1 MNQAKVKGIITILF
15 LMIFTSTLS
24 LDVYA
29 KTTFEVAISY
39 ELMDTEEEQD
49 TEEEDSKEEFK
60 KDEYL
65 SFYTR
70 ICFSSSLVDIQFA
83 DNQHNWKLDIQD
95 ILLPPPKS

>member
-1 MNQAKVKGIITILF
+1 
-15 LMIFTSTLS
+15 MIFTSTLS

-49 TEEEDSKEEFK
+49 AEEEDSKEEFK

-65 SFYTR
+65 SFHAGINFGSYMEDLLFT
-70 ICFSSSLVDIQFA
+70 
-83 DNQHNWKLDIQD
+83 DNQYSWKLHIQD
-95 ILLPPPKS
+95 ILLPPPQELKKSLP